1 MRTTGA
7 AAAILAVGL
16 TGCATTYTAPD
27 FEEYRN
33 AHETVAILPFDVVI
47 NTSNRKDAPPQ
58 AELDAIQTDQAQTF
72 QRALYTQF
80 LTKQERGGYTI
91 LFQDI
96 DETNVKLSRMDSNAP
111 MTKAEICALLDVDAL
126 VSGRMSLSRPMGTG
140 WAVATTLLFG
150 FGATNSGL
158 VHMTVHEGEGGKLM
172 WSYEHELSGGV
183 MSSPDSVA
191 KALMGGIANQFPY
204 RKKRR

>member
-1 MRTTGA
+1 MRTTA
-7 AAAILAVGL
+7 AAIAILAVGL

-33 AHETVAILPFDVVI
+33 AHEKVAILPFGVVI
-47 NTSNRKDAPPQ
+47 NTSNQKDAPSQEELDVIQADQ
-58 AELDAIQTDQAQTF
+58 AETF

-80 LTKQERGGYTI
+80 LTKQERGRYTI
-91 LFQDI
+91 IFQDI
-96 DETNVKLSRMDSNAP
+96 DETNVRLSRMVSDAP
-111 MTKAEICALLDVDAL
+111 MTKAEMCTLLDVDAV

-140 WAVATTLLFG
+140 WAVATTLL
-150 FGATNSGL
+150 L
-158 VHMTVHEGEGGKLM
+158 TVHEGGDGKLM

-191 KALMGGIANQFPY
+191 KALMGGIANEFPY

>member
-33 AHETVAILPFDVVI
+33 AHEKVAILPFEVVI
-47 NTSNRKDAPPQ
+47 NTSNQKDAPSQ
-58 AELDAIQTDQAQTF
+58 EELDAIQADQAETF

-80 LTKQERGGYTI
+80 LTKQERGRYTI
-91 LFQDI
+91 IFQDI
-96 DETNVKLSRMDSNAP
+96 DETNVRLSRMDSDAP
-111 MTKAEICALLDVDAL
+111 MTKAEICALLDVDAV

-150 FGATNSGL
+150 FGATNSGI
-158 VHMTVHEGEGGKLM
+158 VNMTVHEGGDGKLM

-191 KALMGGIANQFPY
+191 KALMGGIANEFPY